1 MAYDK
6 NAVRTILD
14 QAKAAGR
21 SALTAPEAKGIC
33 EAYGITIPKEGVA
46 GSSAEAAKLAA
57 TIGFPVVMKIV
68 SPQILHKT
76 EAGGVV
82 VGVKN
87 AQAAQEAFT
96 SIVANARRYDGKA
109 TIDGV
114 QVQQM
119 LSGGQEVLI
128 GAVTDPAFGKMVAF
142 GLGGILVEVLK
153 DITFRLAP
161 ASREDALSMLDGI
174 AAAEILRGVRGAQ
187 PVDREALATM
197 IVNVSQLV
205 ADFPEISELDLN
217 PVFATPQG
225 ATAADV
231 RVVLDFKP
239 PVARYRPSQDVIVR
253 QMNRIMKPDAVAVI
267 GASAENG
274 KIGNSVMKNL
284 INGGYQGAIYPIHP
298 NADTI
303 LGLKAYK
310 SVKDVPGVID
320 VAVFAIPAKFVAQA
334 LTEVGEK
341 KIPGAVLIPSG
352 FAETGNVSGQDE
364 VVAVARKYDIR
375 LMGPN
380 IYGFYYTPKNLC
392 ATFCTAYDVKGTT
405 ALSSQSGGIGMA
417 IVGFSRSAKM
427 GVSAIVGLGNK
438 SDIDED
444 DLLTFF
450 EQDDNTQI
458 ICQHLEDLKDGRA
471 FAEVAKRV
479 SKKKPVVVLKAGRT
493 TMGARAASSHTGA
506 LAGNDK
512 IYEDVFRQSGVIRA
526 RSLRD
531 LLDFARGIP
540 LLATPKGNNVV
551 IITGAGGSGVLL
563 SDACVDNGLSLMAMP
578 PDLDAAFRKFIP
590 PFGAAGN
597 PIDITGGEPPTT
609 YQNTVRLGLEDE
621 RIHALILG
629 YWHTIITPPMVFAR
643 LMVEVVEQMRAKGI
657 VKPVVASLAGDIEV
671 EEAAE
676 YLYQHGIPAYAY
688 STEIPVA
695 VLGAK
700 YQWAR
705 GAGLIP
711 ALPRSSAG
719 GHES

>member
-6 NAVRTILD
+6 TAVRKILD

-21 SALTAPEAKGIC
+21 ASLTAPEAKGIC
-33 EAYGITIPKEGVA
+33 EAYGIAIPKEGVA
-46 GSSAEAAKLAA
+46 ANAAEAAKLASS
-57 TIGFPVVMKIV
+57 IGFPVVMKIV

-82 VGVKN
+82 VGVKS
-87 AQAAQEAFT
+87 AEAAQDAFT
-96 SIVANARRYDGKA
+96 NIVANARRYKSDA

-119 LSGGQEVLI
+119 LAGGQEVII
-128 GAVTDPAFGKMVAF
+128 GAVTDPAFGKLVAF
-142 GLGGILVEVLK
+142 GLGGVLVEVLK

-161 ASREDALSMLDGI
+161 ATREDALSMLDSI
-174 AAAEILRGVRGAQ
+174 AAAEILRGVRGSEA
-187 PVDREALATM
+187 VNREALATM

-217 PVFATPQG
+217 PVFATG
-225 ATAADV
+225 KSATAADV

-239 PVARYRPSQDVIVR
+239 QPARYRPSQEEIVR

-267 GASAENG
+267 GASAETG

-298 NADTI
+298 SATEI
-303 LGLKAYK
+303 MGKKAYK

-334 LTEVGEK
+334 LTECGEK

-352 FAETGNVSGQDE
+352 FAETGNVAGQE
-364 VVAVARKYDIR
+364 EIVAVARKYGVR

-380 IYGFYYTPKNLC
+380 IYGFYYTPKHLC

-417 IVGFSRSAKM
+417 IVGFSRSTKM

-438 SDIDED
+438 ADIDED

-471 FAEVAKRV
+471 FAEVARRV

-493 TMGARAASSHTGA
+493 SMGARAASSHTGA

-512 IYEDVFRQSGVIRA
+512 IYDDVFKQSGVIRA
-526 RSLRD
+526 RTLRD
-531 LLDFARGIP
+531 MLDFARGIP
-540 LLATPKGNNVV
+540 LLPTPKGNNVV

-563 SDACVDNGLSLMAMP
+563 SDACVDNQLTLMSMP

-609 YQNTVRLGLEDE
+609 YQNTVRLGLEDP

-643 LMVEVVEQMRAKGI
+643 LMVEVVEQMKAKGI
-657 VKPVVASLAGDIEV
+657 VKPVVASLAGDVEV
-671 EEAAE
+671 EEASE

-700 YQWAR
+700 YRWAR

-711 ALPRSSAG
+711 TI
-719 GHES
+719 